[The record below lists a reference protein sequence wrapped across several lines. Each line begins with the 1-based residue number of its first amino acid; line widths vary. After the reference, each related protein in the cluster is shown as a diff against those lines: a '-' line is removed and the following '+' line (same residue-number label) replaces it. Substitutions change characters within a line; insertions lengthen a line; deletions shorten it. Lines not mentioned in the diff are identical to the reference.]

1 MLTIN
6 GEEVPDEAVEAEFS
20 QIKSHYERM
29 LQVACCERDPEFRQ
43 YAKDNI
49 TARVL
54 VSQQALKDAVEIPQ
68 GELDAALDKMVDEYG
83 GTDEFFMSTGLRLPD
98 DRENALKNVAAS
110 LRVDRYL
117 EKVYQ
122 PEPDPSDEE
131 LRANYEE
138 HIEDFLTPEEI
149 RVSHITKGLSGAT
162 SRQEVYDHLRKLRT
176 ELKSGDQPFDEI
188 AEKENENSE
197 QEVDLGFFKRG
208 EFMEEFEALAFS
220 MEDGEVSP
228 VFSTHL
234 GLHIIKVT
242 GRKEAVPKPFE
253 EVKDTVRE
261 LMIAESREDKFK
273 ALVEELK
280 KDAVIEDDDPED
292 DEEWDDEHDQ

>member
-20 QIKSHYERM
+20 QIKAHYERM
-29 LQVACCERDPEFRQ
+29 LQVSCCERDPEFRG

-49 TARVL
+49 AARVL
-54 VSQQALKDAVEIPQ
+54 VSQEALKEDIKITDQ
-68 GELDAALDKMVDEYG
+68 ELEDSLNKMVEEYG
-83 GTDEFFMSTGLRLPD
+83 GEDQFFMSTGMRLPE

-131 LRANYEE
+131 LKANYEE
-138 HIEDFLTPEEI
+138 HIEDFMTPEEI
-149 RVSHITKGLSGAT
+149 RVSHITKGLTGAS
-162 SRQEVYDHLRKLRT
+162 SRQEVYDHLRKLRA
-176 ELKSGDQPFDEI
+176 ELKSGDQPFDEV
-188 AEKENENSE
+188 AEKENDNSE

-220 MEDGEVSP
+220 MDDGEVSP

-242 GRKEAVPKPFE
+242 GRKASEPKPFE

-280 KDAVIEDDDPED
+280 KDAVIEDDDPD
-292 DEEWDDEHDQ
+292 DEEEWDEEHDH